1 MNQDYPFSELR
12 QRLDQA
18 QKILVLLPSKPL
30 FDQVAA
36 ALSFSLALEE
46 AGKNVSV
53 VCPTPM
59 TVEFNHLIGV
69 NRIFEKAQ
77 GTDLIISFNYP
88 VDQIE
93 KVSYND
99 DNNRPNV
106 IVQPKA
112 GAPALQENQV
122 NFAYAGAGA
131 DLVITI
137 GIRDINQASLP
148 NLNFNETFLVNI
160 DIDPQNFGFGHLN
173 IVDTEAPSW
182 SEVVLG
188 LIVGLNLSL
197 GVDIAQNILSGL
209 WRQTKGLTLPT
220 VGANTYEAVAIAL
233 RSGAQKPLEETAVF
247 KKEPVFSPKPK
258 FEEREEKKP
267 MPAFVKPQ
275 EEKKV
280 TEEKPQ
286 PTSKPKPPADWFEPK
301 IFKGTNFT
309 S

>member
-18 QKILVLLPSKPL
+18 QKILVLLPARPL

-69 NRIFEKAQ
+69 NRISEKAQ
-77 GTDLIISFNYP
+77 GTDLIISLNYP

-106 IVQPKA
+106 IIQPKV
-112 GAPALQENQV
+112 GAPALRDNQV
-122 NFAYAGAGA
+122 SFAYAGAGA
-131 DLVITI
+131 DLVITM
-137 GIRDINQASLP
+137 GIKDINQVALP
-148 NLNFNETFLVNI
+148 NLNFNETFLVNV

-173 IVDTEAPSW
+173 IVDAQAASF

-188 LIVGLNLSL
+188 LIVGLNLNL
-197 GVDIAQNILSGL
+197 GVDAAQNILSGL
-209 WRQTKGLTLPT
+209 WRQTKGLTLPV
-220 VGANTYEAVAIAL
+220 VGANTYEAVAITL
-233 RSGAQKPLEETAVF
+233 RSGAQKPLEEAPVF
-247 KKEPVFSPKPK
+247 KNEPVFPTKPK
-258 FEEREEKKP
+258 FGGREEKKVTSP
-267 MPAFVKPQ
+267 FVKPQ

-280 TEEKPQ
+280 SGEKPQ
-286 PTSKPKPPADWFEPK
+286 PVSKPPADWFEPK

>member
-1 MNQDYPFSELR
+1 MNQNYPFSELR

-18 QKILVLLPSKPL
+18 QKILVLLPAKPL

-53 VCPTPM
+53 VCSTPM

-69 NRIFEKAQ
+69 NRISEKVQ
-77 GTDLIISFNYP
+77 GTDLIISLNYP
-88 VDQIE
+88 VGQVE

-99 DNNRPNV
+99 DNSRPNIV
-106 IVQPKA
+106 IQPKA
-112 GAPALQENQV
+112 GAPALRENQV
-122 NFAYAGAGA
+122 GFAYAGAGA
-131 DLVITI
+131 DLVMTM
-137 GIRDINQASLP
+137 GIRDINQVTLP
-148 NLNFNETFLVNI
+148 NLNFNETFLVNV

-173 IVDTEAPSW
+173 IVDLDAASW

-188 LIVGLNLSL
+188 LILGLNLSL
-197 GVDIAQNILSGL
+197 GVDIAQNILSGI
-209 WRQTKGLTLPT
+209 WWQTKGLTLPA
-220 VGANTYEAVAIAL
+220 VGANTYEAVAITL
-233 RSGAQKPLEETAVF
+233 RGGAQKPLEEAPVF
-247 KKEPVFSPKPK
+247 KKEAIFSPKPK
-258 FEEREEKKP
+258 FEGREEKKATP
-267 MPAFVKPQ
+267 TFVKPQ
-275 EEKKV
+275 EEKKT

-286 PTSKPKPPADWFEPK
+286 PASKPPADWFEPK